1 MTDQIAGFIL
11 LLLQKFQEKGLLR
24 SFSIACAPAA
34 SFQSNLLSDLLS
46 YTRREWV
53 RVVGLRGC
61 AEGVPGGSNRR
72 SWISNPAQCSVS
84 LRRPPTPAT
93 PLPLRLS
100 EKPALVPL
108 FQLQPMQ
115 TRQSLVDLARPTGSP
130 FGASP
135 SYSIAASTSPAAT
148 VAPSRAVS
156 ETTRPA
162 FGAFISFC
170 IFIASITNRPW
181 PAATISPSA
190 TSRRTILPGMA
201 AVTFRRPSTPCL
213 PVWRDQRRGPER
225 PGRSGATE
233 RTGDGLDA
241 DRSGGGFHHLDWRP
255 ELWDLEHGGAS
266 RTLPSGYAH
275 APDPSPGGQA
285 DPGQTHVQRRGSAHP
300 VVAQP

>member
-162 FGAFISFC
+162 FGAFISF
-170 IFIASITNRPW
+170 
-181 PAATISPSA
+181 
-190 TSRRTILPGMA
+190 
-201 AVTFRRPSTPCL
+201 
-213 PVWRDQRRGPER
+213 
-225 PGRSGATE
+225 
-233 RTGDGLDA
+233 
-241 DRSGGGFHHLDWRP
+241 
-255 ELWDLEHGGAS
+255 
-266 RTLPSGYAH
+266 
-275 APDPSPGGQA
+275 
-285 DPGQTHVQRRGSAHP
+285 
-300 VVAQP
+300 